1 MLPVP
6 RCQAFRRVFL
16 FPFLLS
22 LLFLAGCQS
31 YGGFPYTSPWSFSK
45 QEAHQKNAQTDQT
58 QRPEIDWQTA
68 EKRQSLEV
76 YYHEAAREAA
86 AQQGEDYSRQLEQ
99 ERRYQ
104 QRFGRD
110 GEVSSEILKPP
121 AGSPAYERGPSAVP
135 AAGQHE
141 VAVALLLPLSGQHG
155 KLGKSMMQAAQ
166 MALFDLDSSKFR
178 LMPKDTKGTPEGAS
192 AAAQDAIAEGAQLIL
207 GPLFSDSVKAVK
219 AVTEPRGIPM
229 IAYTTDWKAAGRNTY
244 VMGFLPFSQ
253 VIRVTNYALHKGYN
267 NIGFFGPGNEYATI
281 VLRTLHYSLQQNGRH
296 IAKIGNFS
304 MAQPDLHETVRE
316 FLEAPA
322 IVKGKKGAA
331 AAQEQEYVPP
341 FDAVMIPVGGQVLQ
355 SVSNMFSYY
364 NAPQKRVRLLGTGL
378 WDDPTLVNEQTL
390 HGAWLAASDP
400 SLRRDFD
407 ANFNTNFGK
416 EPERLASL
424 AYDSTALA
432 IVLAKTHSGYGSP
445 YARDRIVTPQGFA
458 GIDGIFRFRPDN
470 LVERGL
476 AVLEITRNGLKVID
490 PAPKAFF
497 FATN

>member
-1 MLPVP
+1 MLPLP
-6 RCQAFRRVFL
+6 RCQAFRL
-16 FPFLLS
+16 FFLLPLLLS
-22 LLFLAGCQS
+22 SLFLTGCQS

-45 QEAHQKNAQTDQT
+45 QAAHQQDGAAENAP
-58 QRPEIDWQTA
+58 RPEIDWQTP

-86 AQQGEDYSRQLEQ
+86 AQRGEDYSRQIEQ
-99 ERRYQ
+99 ERLYQ
-104 QRFGRD
+104 QRTGRD
-110 GEVSSEILKPP
+110 GAVSSEILKPP
-121 AGSPAYERGPSAVP
+121 AGSAGYDRGPAAVP
-135 AAGQHE
+135 ATGQHE
-141 VAVALLLPLSGQHG
+141 VTVALLLPLSGQHG
-155 KLGKSMMQAAQ
+155 KLGKSMMQASQ

-178 LMPKDTKGTPEGAS
+178 LMPKDTKGTPEGAV
-192 AAAQDAIAEGAQLIL
+192 AAAEDAIAEGAQLIL
-207 GPLFSDSVKAVK
+207 GPLFSDSVKAVRTL
-219 AVTEPRGIPM
+219 TEPRGIPM

-253 VIRVTNYALHKGYN
+253 VIRVTNYALHKGYG
-267 NIGFFGPGNEYATI
+267 NIGFFGPGNDYATI
-281 VLRTLHYSLQQNGRH
+281 VLRTLHYSLQQNRSH

-316 FLEAPA
+316 FLEAPE
-322 IVKGKKGAA
+322 IVKGKKSSSQSA
-331 AAQEQEYVPP
+331 YIPP
-341 FDAVMIPVGGQVLQ
+341 FDAVMVPVGGQVLQ

-390 HGAWLAASDP
+390 HGAWFAASDP
-400 SLRRDFD
+400 ALRRGFEENFK
-407 ANFNTNFGK
+407 ANFGQ

-490 PAPKAFF
+490 PAPQAFF
-497 FATN
+497 VAIN

>member
-1 MLPVP
+1 MLPLP

-16 FPFLLS
+16 FPLLLS

-45 QEAHQKNAQTDQT
+45 QEAHQQNAQAETT

-86 AQQGEDYSRQLEQ
+86 AQQGRDYSRQLEQ

-110 GEVSSEILKPP
+110 GTVSSEILKPP
-121 AGSPAYERGPSAVP
+121 AGSPEYERGPSAVP
-135 AAGQHE
+135 ALGQNE

-178 LMPKDTKGTPEGAS
+178 LMPKDTKGTPEGAA

-207 GPLFSDSVKAVK
+207 GPLFSESVKAVK
-219 AVTEPRGIPM
+219 SVTEPRGVPM

-281 VLRTLHYSLQQNGRH
+281 VLRTLHYSLQQNGYH

-331 AAQEQEYVPP
+331 AAQEYVPP
-341 FDAVMIPVGGQVLQ
+341 FDAVMIPVGGQTLQ

-390 HGAWLAASDP
+390 HGAWFAASDP

-407 ANFNTNFGK
+407 ANFDTNFGK

-432 IVLAKTHSGYGSP
+432 IVLAKTHNGYGSP

-476 AVLEITRNGLKVID
+476 AVLQITSGGLKVID

-497 FATN
+497 VATN